1 MSYVE
6 LFGKQIPVR
15 SHHCKYYDNDPE
27 PIEPYINVYVR
38 SKGCNATCKFCEF
51 SNDAHPFNFDKYL
64 EILNEVKKVRVK
76 KFSFTGGEP
85 TLNYNQFRKIILL
98 TREHHPD
105 SSFVLNSNGLNL
117 TKIKDDLEIYNE
129 LDSISLSRHHYLD
142 EINNEIFGFKSISS
156 EEIKEIQ
163 LNSKNKSLIN
173 LSCNLTKGYIDSK
186 EEVYKYLEYANSIGI
201 QWLGLVSLMPIN
213 DYCKENLIDFN
224 SLDLVSDRFN
234 LTKVWS
240 YENYCRCNNYVYIP
254 EDLNNVIR
262 VYYKYTYNPYD
273 ININLVFDGENL
285 TTGFTNNIII

>member
-1 MSYVE
+1 M
-6 LFGKQIPVR
+6 
-15 SHHCKYYDNDPE
+15 
-27 PIEPYINVYVR
+27 
-38 SKGCNATCKFCEF
+38 
-51 SNDAHPFNFDKYL
+51 
-64 EILNEVKKVRVK
+64 K
-76 KFSFTGGEP
+76 KFAFTGGEP
-85 TLNYNQFRKIILL
+85 TLNYNQFRKTILL

-105 SSFVLNSNGLNL
+105 SCFVLNSNGLNL
-117 TKIKDDLEIYNE
+117 TKIKDDIEIYNE

-142 EINNEIFGFKSISS
+142 EVNNEILGFKSISS

-163 LNSKNKSLIN
+163 SNNRNKSFIN

-224 SLDLVSDRFN
+224 ALDLVSDRFN

-254 EDLNNVIR
+254 EKLDNVIR